1 MKKMKKLNRA
11 KLVVD
16 EEFIIALSNLI
27 TVTEEMYDSRRHI
40 DADDVIAAQS
50 VGTAKEFIERFNRE
64 MKRRTFNKN

>member
-50 VGTAKEFIERFNRE
+50 VGAAKEFIERFNRE
-64 MKRRTFNKN
+64 MKRRTFNKD

>member
-50 VGTAKEFIERFNRE
+50 VGTAKEFIERYNRE